1 MEQSVRKMQTSLR
14 REYNRRLMKR
24 QFNKFMENKLSV
36 IGTAIMLIILL
47 ACIIYPFVA
56 AHDYKQ
62 IDLAT
67 GAVAPTGAHLFGTD
81 RLGRDLF
88 ARCMMGGHYSIFIG
102 VVSALGGAVI
112 GVVLGAI
119 GGYFGGKVDAF
130 IIRVTEL
137 FQTFPSLVLNM
148 ILAAMLGRS
157 MFNLILIFICT
168 GWMSTARLVRNEFM
182 SLRNEVYVKA
192 SEAFGMSKARVMFTQ
207 ILPNTRTPIIVSIT
221 ASIPGYILSESSLSF
236 LGLGVSDTTPT
247 WGNIINSGTNLSSL
261 MNFWWLWLIPGLL
274 LTIFVLSVNYFGDG
288 LRDLLDPKQA

>member
-1 MEQSVRKMQTSLR
+1 MDQSVLKMQSSLR

-36 IGTAIMLIILL
+36 IGTAIMLVILL

-56 AHDYKQ
+56 QYDYKE
-62 IDLAT
+62 INLGLGAT
-67 GAVAPTGAHLFGTD
+67 APSGAHLFGTD

-88 ARCMMGGHYSIFIG
+88 ARCMMGGRYSIFIG

-148 ILAAMLGRS
+148 ILAAVLGRS
-157 MFNLILIFICT
+157 MLNLILIFICT

-192 SEAFGMSKARVMFTQ
+192 SEAFGMSRARVMFTQ